1 MKTKTK
7 CALFTILWMFVFFL
21 CTAVAYLIVGSLLR
35 HRADLPQ
42 YPLLY
47 SLMPFTPLLMAGL
60 ALLISRFGWLPG
72 TKNDDRNAA

>member
-21 CTAVAYLIVGSLLR
+21 CTAVAYLIVGSLFR
-35 HRADLPQ
+35 HRSDLPR

-60 ALLISRFGWLPG
+60 KPVLNFFANNTFRH
-72 TKNDDRNAA
+72 